1 MRKITAVTIGALF
14 ALLPAG
20 ALADEA
26 PTDTLTQA
34 VAPAPADPAPAD
46 SSSQEQAAPEPAATP
61 AQEDV
66 SGGNEYSEEVP
77 PTGTGEP
84 DDTSDTNSDDT
95 EDTTTSQPAPTGGGT
110 TSGSDVAATE
120 ATETG
125 AEEGGLPRT
134 GADSWI
140 IALIGVALLGCGIV
154 VRRAALS
161 QR

>member
-1 MRKITAVTIGALF
+1 MTVGALF

-20 ALADEA
+20 AFA
-26 PTDTLTQA
+26 
-34 VAPAPADPAPAD
+34 
-46 SSSQEQAAPEPAATP
+46 QAAPGSVDVFAASEPAAAP
-61 AQEDV
+61 AQDDV
-66 SGGNEYSEEVP
+66 SGGNEYSEETP
-77 PTGTGEP
+77 PTGTGDP
-84 DDTSDTNSDDT
+84 DDTPESTPDDDTNDT
-95 EDTTTSQPAPTGGGT
+95 STSQPAPTGGGT
-110 TSGSDVAATE
+110 TSSSDVAATE

-154 VRRAALS
+154 VRRAAVP

>member
-1 MRKITAVTIGALF
+1 MRKITALVITLLAAL
-14 ALLPAG
+14 
-20 ALADEA
+20 
-26 PTDTLTQA
+26 
-34 VAPAPADPAPAD
+34 VPAPAAFA
-46 SSSQEQAAPEPAATP
+46 EAAPGPVDVFAASDPAATP
-61 AQEDV
+61 AQDDV

-77 PTGTGEP
+77 PTATGDP
-84 DDTSDTNSDDT
+84 DDTSNQTSDDT
-95 EDTTTSQPAPTGGGT
+95 NDTNTTSQPAPTGGGT

-134 GADSWI
+134 GAESWI

-154 VRRAALS
+154 VRRAALP

>member
-1 MRKITAVTIGALF
+1 MIKKLTVVITVLAALI
-14 ALLPAG
+14 L
-20 ALADEA
+20 
-26 PTDTLTQA
+26 
-34 VAPAPADPAPAD
+34 APAAFAEVTSAPATD
-46 SSSQEQAAPEPAATP
+46 AELSAAPEPAATP
-61 AQEDV
+61 AQDDV

-77 PTGTGEP
+77 PTGTGDP
-84 DDTSDTNSDDT
+84 DDTPEQTSDDT
-95 EDTTTSQPAPTGGGT
+95 DDTTTSEPAPTGGGT

-125 AEEGGLPRT
+125 AEEAGLPRT
-134 GADSWI
+134 GAESWI

>member
-1 MRKITAVTIGALF
+1 MRKITAMTIGALL

-20 ALADEA
+20 AFADET

-34 VAPAPADPAPAD
+34 VAPAPAPAA
-46 SSSQEQAAPEPAATP
+46 SSSEEQAAPEPAATP
-61 AQEDV
+61 AQDDV

-77 PTGTGEP
+77 PTGTGDP
-84 DDTSDTNSDDT
+84 DDTPDTSDDT
-95 EDTTTSQPAPTGGGT
+95 NDTTTSQPAPTGGGT

-134 GADSWI
+134 GADSWL
-140 IALIGVALLGCGIV
+140 IALIGIAFLGGGIL
-154 VRRAALS
+154 VRRAALP

>member
-1 MRKITAVTIGALF
+1 MRKITALVITLLAAL
-14 ALLPAG
+14 
-20 ALADEA
+20 
-26 PTDTLTQA
+26 
-34 VAPAPADPAPAD
+34 VPAPAAFA
-46 SSSQEQAAPEPAATP
+46 EAAPGPVDVFAASAPAATP
-61 AQEDV
+61 AQDDV

-77 PTGTGEP
+77 PTATGDP
-84 DDTSDTNSDDT
+84 NDTTSDDT
-95 EDTTTSQPAPTGGGT
+95 DDSNTTSQPAPTGGGT

-134 GADSWI
+134 GGESWI

-154 VRRAALS
+154 VRRAALP

>member
-1 MRKITAVTIGALF
+1 MRKITALVITLLAAL
-14 ALLPAG
+14 
-20 ALADEA
+20 
-26 PTDTLTQA
+26 
-34 VAPAPADPAPAD
+34 VPAPAAFA
-46 SSSQEQAAPEPAATP
+46 EAAPGPVDVFAASDPAATP
-61 AQEDV
+61 AQDDV

-77 PTGTGEP
+77 PTATGDP
-84 DDTSDTNSDDT
+84 GDTSDQTSDDT
-95 EDTTTSQPAPTGGGT
+95 NDTNTTSQPAPTGGGT

-134 GADSWI
+134 GAESWI

-154 VRRAALS
+154 VRRAALP

>member
-1 MRKITAVTIGALF
+1 MRKITALVITLLAALVPASAAF
-14 ALLPAG
+14 A
-20 ALADEA
+20 E
-26 PTDTLTQA
+26 
-34 VAPAPADPAPAD
+34 
-46 SSSQEQAAPEPAATP
+46 AAPGPVDVFAASDPAATP
-61 AQEDV
+61 AQDDV

-77 PTGTGEP
+77 PTATGDP
-84 DDTSDTNSDDT
+84 DDTSDQASDDT
-95 EDTTTSQPAPTGGGT
+95 NDTNTTSQPAPTGGGT

-134 GADSWI
+134 GAESWI

-154 VRRAALS
+154 VRRAALP